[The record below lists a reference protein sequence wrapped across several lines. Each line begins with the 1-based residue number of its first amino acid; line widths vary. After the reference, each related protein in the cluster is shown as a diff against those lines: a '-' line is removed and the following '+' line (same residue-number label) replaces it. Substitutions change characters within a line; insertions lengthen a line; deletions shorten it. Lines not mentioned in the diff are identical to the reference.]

1 MAEVKEFL
9 DYEGLKTY
17 DGKIKEKIATD
28 TTTAKGEAIEASKIT
43 VDTTSTTD
51 GYAKTYTV
59 KQNGSEIGKIDI
71 PKDMVVSEAKVV
83 EDPVDKPAGTYIELT
98 IANSDGTKLYIDVSK
113 LVDNYTA
120 ASEAD
125 QIKITISEDREISA
139 TLVEGGVD
147 TDAIAANAVT
157 KAKLGTDVTDLL
169 DKADTAVQNVITGT
183 TEGTISVD
191 SQDVKVNGF
200 DNLKAQVETLNES
213 APTSISTEDIESLF
227 SPAA

>member
-1 MAEVKEFL
+1 M
-9 DYEGLKTY
+9 
-17 DGKIKEKIATD
+17 
-28 TTTAKGEAIEASKIT
+28 
-43 VDTTSTTD
+43 
-51 GYAKTYTV
+51 
-59 KQNGSEIGKIDI
+59 
-71 PKDMVVSEAKVV
+71 
-83 EDPVDKPAGTYIELT
+83 
-98 IANSDGTKLYIDVSK
+98 
-113 LVDNYTA
+113 
-120 ASEAD
+120 
-125 QIKITISEDREISA
+125 
-139 TLVEGGVD
+139 EGGVD